1 MSNIS
6 KFNNQLKEF
15 VEDLRSLN
23 MNNIEE
29 LDNGLYYLKFNSKL
43 GINMFRECILD
54 DDMKRIMIFKQNDS
68 FFLSQNENYYN
79 NKHNVTLSMINE
91 IKEKWKSLENIE
103 KQKIWN
109 YLKILIYFSD
119 QDMGIDTVN
128 YNKEIQKKYLN
139 CVVIQ

>member
-1 MSNIS
+1 
-6 KFNNQLKEF
+6 
-15 VEDLRSLN
+15 
-23 MNNIEE
+23 
-29 LDNGLYYLKFNSKL
+29 
-43 GINMFRECILD
+43 
-54 DDMKRIMIFKQNDS
+54 
-68 FFLSQNENYYN
+68 
-79 NKHNVTLSMINE
+79 MINE